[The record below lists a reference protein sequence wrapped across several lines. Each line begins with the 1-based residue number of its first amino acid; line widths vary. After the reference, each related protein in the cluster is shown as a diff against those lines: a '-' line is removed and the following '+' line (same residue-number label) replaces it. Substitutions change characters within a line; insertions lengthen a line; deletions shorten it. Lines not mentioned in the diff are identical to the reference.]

1 MKGGGGGGGGKESA
15 TGSFLRFLLLLL
27 LPLTA
32 LYFFYTL
39 HLLLAS
45 AASSSTA
52 SCPPDPTAVSSRV
65 STNRTAAAVADSKAA
80 PAASA
85 ATTLQHVVFGIAAS
99 SRFWDK
105 RKEYIKVWWRPRGAM
120 RGYVWLDRE
129 VRESNMSTARTGLPA
144 IKISSDTSAFP
155 YTHRR
160 GHRSAIRIS
169 RIVSETFRLG
179 LPGVRW
185 FVMGDDDTVFFPDN
199 LLTVL
204 NKFDH
209 RQPYYIGSLSESHL
223 QNLDV
228 VQPLFPNAPARPAA
242 VRRLFSGPVRLDP
255 AGIMQQSI
263 CYDGANRWTV
273 SVAWG
278 FAVLV
283 SRGVTS
289 PREMEM
295 PARTFLNWY
304 RRADYTAYAFNTRP
318 LARTPCHKPAVYY
331 LSSARSAEAA
341 RGGETT
347 VTRYERWRPANETR
361 PACRWNITDPDAH
374 LDHIV
379 VLKRP
384 DPGIWDRSP
393 RRNCCRVLSSPKVGK
408 EGKKTMT
415 IDVGVCRDGEFSQV
429 V

>member
-1 MKGGGGGGGGKESA
+1 MKGGGGKETVTA
-15 TGSFLRFLLLLL
+15 TFLRFLLLLL

-45 AASSSTA
+45 ASSAAST
-52 SCPPDPTAVSSRV
+52 CPPDSSGIASSVSVSRA
-65 STNRTAAAVADSKAA
+65 SANLTAAA
-80 PAASA
+80 PT

-120 RGYVWLDRE
+120 RGYVWLDRA
-129 VRESNMSTARTGLPA
+129 VRESNMSTARSGLPA
-144 IKISSDTSAFP
+144 IRISSDTSAFP

-223 QNLDV
+223 QNIY
-228 VQPLFPNAPARPAA
+228 
-242 VRRLFSGPVRLDP
+242 FSYGM
-255 AGIMQQSI
+255 AYG
-263 CYDGANRWTV
+263 GG
-273 SVAWG
+273 G
-278 FAVLV
+278 FAI
-283 SRGVTS
+283 S
-289 PREMEM
+289 
-295 PARTFLNWY
+295 
-304 RRADYTAYAFNTRP
+304 RP
-318 LARTPCHKPAVYY
+318 LAEALARMQDGCLRRYPALYGSDDRIQACMAELGVPLTKHPGFHQYDVYGDLLGLLAAY
-331 LSSARSAEAA
+331 AAGSTREWRIVAVLPVLVLTFMAVHVAIWLFGERRCGGGGASSNGWIE
-341 RGGETT
+341 E
-347 VTRYERWRPANETR
+347 
-361 PACRWNITDPDAH
+361 
-374 LDHIV
+374 
-379 VLKRP
+379 
-384 DPGIWDRSP
+384 
-393 RRNCCRVLSSPKVGK
+393 
-408 EGKKTMT
+408 
-415 IDVGVCRDGEFSQV
+415 QV
-429 V
+429 VNGHDQSSHVPEV